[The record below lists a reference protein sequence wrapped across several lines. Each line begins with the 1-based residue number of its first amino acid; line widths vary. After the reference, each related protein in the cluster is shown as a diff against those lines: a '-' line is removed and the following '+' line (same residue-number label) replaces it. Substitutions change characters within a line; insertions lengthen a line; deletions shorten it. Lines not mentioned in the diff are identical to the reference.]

1 MVAGRRSLPLPLPPG
16 VPAAVLRLVLSM
28 PVNDVIVAPPWRRW
42 LPVVVWTA
50 TIWAAIPVMR
60 ALQQLFTRFLPKE
73 AIGWFVLAAIAGG
86 AIVAAVAVRRARGRI
101 DPITV
106 AIIAGTGTVLAVWTV
121 HLWREPAEAFH
132 FVQYGVLG
140 VLLFRALRPVRPDLS
155 SHLAAAVA
163 GLLLGT
169 VDEVLQWL
177 TPGRFWDLRDIV
189 INGSAATLVQPALW
203 RLAPPVRP
211 LRPRALR
218 LPLALVAAELILLT
232 LCFSATPARLERL
245 ADRIPSLAY
254 LTTLT
259 NTMAEYGHLH
269 TIPGVGSFRSRLT
282 RAELDEL
289 DRTRS
294 ADVAAILDRYP
305 PSKYGR
311 FLRDVRPGVD
321 PFVYEARVHIFARDA
336 NWAEA
341 LKLEPGSP
349 ARRRRMTVALR
360 EQQILETVFGR
371 TLTASIHATPSGAIE
386 QARAEMDP
394 DLAFTSRAGAHLIV
408 GISEPRLRLLLL
420 AGAALAGLGALALRS
435 GRTTPATGGGT

>member
-1 MVAGRRSLPLPLPPG
+1 M
-16 VPAAVLRLVLSM
+16 
-28 PVNDVIVAPPWRRW
+28 NDPTAPSPWRRW

-50 TIWAAIPVMR
+50 SIWAAIPFMR
-60 ALQQLFTRFLPKE
+60 ALERLFTRFLPKQ
-73 AIGWFVLAAIAGG
+73 AIGWFVVA
-86 AIVAAVAVRRARGRI
+86 AIVAGAVATIVAVRRMRGRL
-101 DPITV
+101 DPVTL
-106 AIIAGTGTVLAVWTV
+106 TVLAVTSTVLIAWTA

-140 VLLFRALRPVRPDLS
+140 ALLFRAWRPVRPDLS
-155 SHLAAAVA
+155 AHLAAAVA

-189 INGSAATLVQPALW
+189 VNGAAAALVQPALW

-211 LRPRALR
+211 LRPAALR
-218 LPLALVAAELILLT
+218 LPLTLVAVELALFA
-232 LCFSATPARLERL
+232 LCVSTTPARLERI
-245 ADRIPSLAY
+245 ADRVPSLEF
-254 LTTLT
+254 LTRTS

-269 TIPGVGSFRSRLT
+269 TVPGVGSFKSRLT
-282 RAELDEL
+282 RAELDAL

-305 PSKYGR
+305 PPKYGQ
-311 FLRDVRPGVD
+311 FLRDVSPGVD

-341 LKLEPGSP
+341 RKLAPGSP

-360 EQQILETVFGR
+360 EQQVLEAVFRR
-371 TLTASIHATPSGAIE
+371 TLTASIHAAPPGAVA
-386 QARAEMDP
+386 QARAEADP
-394 DLAFTSRAGAHLIV
+394 DLEFTSRVGAHLIV
-408 GISEPRLRLLLL
+408 GISERWLRLLLL
-420 AGAALAGLGALALRS
+420 GGAALVGLGALALGPR
-435 GRTTPATGGGT
+435 RATAVADGGTR